1 MMDFTDGR
9 DGKVGREGRANA
21 PIAPFERVKLP
32 LSKPSNLGFSNLGFS
47 GVNRYPQVWSGQDMQ
62 HPSVTPRSALPG
74 SRHNTGMRTLPEKA

>member
-47 GVNRYPQVWSGQDMQ
+47 GVDRGSASMVGARY
-62 HPSVTPRSALPG
+62 TA
-74 SRHNTGMRTLPEKA
+74 PERDSS